1 MSKQA
6 KTSQRGTTE
15 GKEAGRVEWDSG
27 RREKLIQVPLSPI
40 MACIFSQGPSAST
53 FPRAS
58 SAKILVPFLF
68 ASFVEQTASKEGG
81 GGGGEVSRPR
91 PSPLPPTFFMARGK
105 SLRSKSCGK
114 TSSVEGTKKSNF
126 SGGEGEATDISDTER
141 EEKRSSFRTRH
152 TPPRALQSI
161 FGAVAPR
168 PPRMKMN
175 FLFLSSFVRH

>member
-81 GGGGEVSRPR
+81 GGGGEVFRSASVAA
-91 PSPLPPTFFMARGK
+91 PSYLFHGSWKVIAEQVVWKDVVGRG
-105 SLRSKSCGK
+105 
-114 TSSVEGTKKSNF
+114 
-126 SGGEGEATDISDTER
+126 D
-141 EEKRSSFRTRH
+141 EEVK
-152 TPPRALQSI
+152 L
-161 FGAVAPR
+161 
-168 PPRMKMN
+168 
-175 FLFLSSFVRH
+175 